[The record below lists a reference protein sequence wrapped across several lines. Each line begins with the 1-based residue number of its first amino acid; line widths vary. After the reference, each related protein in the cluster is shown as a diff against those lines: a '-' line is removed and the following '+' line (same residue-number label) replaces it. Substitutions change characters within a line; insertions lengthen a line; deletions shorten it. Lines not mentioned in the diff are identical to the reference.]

1 MSQPFTIPKTQRA
14 FVLPVVGGEIKLV
27 DDHPVLPQSKLL
39 PGQCLV
45 KLTHTGVCHSDLGIK
60 KSVFPN
66 KPKPDLVGGHEGV
79 GTVVAIGDHTT
90 NRKVSVGDRVGIK
103 YLGSACSTCE
113 LCLKGREGYCLEFKA
128 HGNDYDGTFCEYA
141 VAYIAYVTPIPEAL
155 ESSAAAAIMCAGVT
169 VYSALKQS
177 DTHIGDW
184 IVISGAGG
192 GLGHLAIQ
200 YAVAMGLRVVAIDAG
215 VAKRDLC
222 LELGAEKWIDFLGST
237 NLVADVIRATEGGAH
252 AALVAAGG
260 SSAYET
266 AVAYLR
272 RTGTLL
278 AVGLPPGAMIS
289 APVLLVAA
297 RGLTIRGSFIGN
309 RQETIE
315 AVNIAA
321 AGKVKCTYSIRGL
334 SELNE
339 VYEEMEKGQ
348 IAGRVVL
355 DIYK

>member
-1 MSQPFTIPKTQRA
+1 MSEAFMIPKTQRA

-27 DDHPVLPQSKLL
+27 NDHPVLSKSELL

-45 KLTHTGVCHSDLGIK
+45 KLTHSGVCHSDLGIK
-60 KSVFPN
+60 KGAFPN
-66 KPKPDLVGGHEGV
+66 KLKTDLVGGHEGV

-103 YLGSACSTCE
+103 YLGSACSNCE
-113 LCLKGREGYCLEFKA
+113 LCLKGLENYCLEFKST
-128 HGNDYDGTFCEYA
+128 GKEYDGTFCEYA
-141 VAYIAYVTPIPEAL
+141 VVYIDYVTPIPEVL

-169 VYSALKQS
+169 AYSALRQS

-215 VAKRDLC
+215 VAKRDL
-222 LELGAEKWIDFLGST
+222 ELGAEKWIDFLEST
-237 NLVADVIRATEGGAH
+237 NLIADVIRATEGGAH

-266 AVAYLR
+266 AAAYLR

-289 APVLLVAA
+289 VPVHLVVV
-297 RGLTIRGSFIGN
+297 RGLTIRGNFIGT
-309 RQETIE
+309 RQQTIE

-321 AGKVKCTYSIRGL
+321 TSKVKCIYSIRGL

-348 IAGRVVL
+348 IAERVVL

>member
-27 DDHPVLPQSKLL
+27 NDHPVLSQSELL
-39 PGQCLV
+39 PGQCLL
-45 KLTHTGVCHSDLGIK
+45 KLTHSGVCHSDLGIK
-60 KSVFPN
+60 KGDFPFI
-66 KPKPDLVGGHEGV
+66 PKADLVGGHEGV

-90 NRKVSVGDRVGIK
+90 NRRSVSF
-103 YLGSACSTCE
+103 LGSACSNCE
-113 LCLKGREGYCLEFKA
+113 LCLKGLEGHCKEFKSN
-128 HGNDYDGTFCEYA
+128 GIDFDGTFCEYA
-141 VAYIAYVTPIPEAL
+141 VAYIDYVTPIPEGI

-169 VYSALKQS
+169 VYSALRQS

-184 IVISGAGG
+184 VVISGAGG

-200 YAVAMGLRVVAIDAG
+200 YAVAMGLRVVAVDAG
-215 VAKRDLC
+215 AAKRDLC
-222 LELGAEKWIDFLGST
+222 LELGAEKWIDFLEST

-272 RTGTLL
+272 SAGTLL

-289 APVLLVAA
+289 AAVLLVAL

-309 RQETIE
+309 RQQTIE

-321 AGKVKCTYSIRGL
+321 AGKVKCIYSIRGL

-339 VYEEMEKGQ
+339 VYEEMGKGQ